1 MMNVIETDLPGVLII
16 EPKVFGDS
24 RGFFLE
30 SYQKQRYAEA
40 GMEYDFVQD
49 NQSRSQRGVLR
60 GLHFQVKK
68 PQGKLVSVSRGE
80 VFDVAVDINPASD
93 TFGKY
98 VGVSLNEDNHRQL
111 WVPPG
116 YAHGFVVI
124 SDTADFQ
131 YKCTDYYD
139 PSDEAGIIW
148 NDSQVAIDWPVNNPV
163 LSDKDSILPTL
174 AEYIEGLDS

>member
-1 MMNVIETDLPGVLII
+1 MNVIETDLPGVLII

-40 GMEYDFVQD
+40 GMDYIFVQD

-60 GLHFQVKK
+60 GLHFQVNK

-80 VFDVAVDINPASD
+80 VYDVAVDINLASAS
-93 TFGKY
+93 FGKY
-98 VGVSLNEDNHRQL
+98 VGVLLTEANHRQL
-111 WVPPG
+111 WIPPG
-116 YAHGFVVI
+116 YAHGFAVV

-139 PSDEAGIIW
+139 PTDEAGIIW
-148 NDSQVAIDWPVNNPV
+148 DDSQLAIDWPVNNPV

-174 AEYIEGLDS
+174 TEYVEGLDL